1 MLKTLSGE
9 GGLGFTLV
17 PWQPVLNSR
26 IGQHIAGVIATAAA
40 STGASA
46 GSADYRAKGSV
57 EEPLGG
63 VLRSVLARPGV
74 TPSTSLVRGFGLSPV
89 PPRV

>member
-46 GSADYRAKGSV
+46 GSAD
-57 EEPLGG
+57 
-63 VLRSVLARPGV
+63 
-74 TPSTSLVRGFGLSPV
+74 
-89 PPRV
+89 